1 MKKEEPYTRLIREKA
16 LETGFSDC
24 GFSKAIFQSKDAM
37 VLDEWLDSNFNSG
50 MKWMENHLDK
60 RKDPA
65 LLFEDAKTVISVIL
79 NYYNPEMQE
88 DSTAPVV
95 SRYAYGKDYH
105 KLMRKKLKSLLQYIK
120 EIIPGTN
127 GRVFVDSAPVLEHA
141 FARNAGLGWI
151 GKNSLLLNKE
161 FGSYFF
167 IGEIIIDKEL
177 EYNKLEIKD
186 YCGNCRLCIDECPTH
201 AINNNRTVNAGKC
214 ISYHTIEHKGDLPF
228 EYRNSF
234 YNRVFGCDICQDVCP
249 WNRKLEKHTVPE
261 FYPLNELLKMNKEE
275 WKTMKEDK
283 FDRIFKGSAVK
294 RTGFDGLKRN
304 IEFLG

>member
-1 MKKEEPYTRLIREKA
+1 MKKDESYTRLIREKA
-16 LETGFSDC
+16 LETGFADC
-24 GFSKAIFQSKDAM
+24 GFSKAVFQSKDAAI
-37 VLDEWLDSNFNSG
+37 LDQWIHSNFHSG
-50 MKWMENHLDK
+50 MKWMENHLEK
-60 RKDPA
+60 RKDPT
-65 LLFEDAKTVISVIL
+65 LLFDGAKTVISVIM

-88 DSTAPVV
+88 DSSAPVL

-105 KLMRKKLKSLLQYIK
+105 KVLRKKLKILLQYIN
-120 EIIPGTN
+120 EILPGTN

-177 EYNKLEIKD
+177 EYNDHEITD
-186 YCGNCRLCIDECPTH
+186 YCGNCSLCIDECPTH
-201 AINNNRTVNAGKC
+201 AINTNRTVNAGKC
-214 ISYHTIEHKGDLPF
+214 ISYLTIEHKEELPY
-228 EYRNSF
+228 EYLNSF

-249 WNRKLEKHTVPE
+249 WNRKLEKHHIQE
-261 FYPLNELLKMNKEE
+261 FNPLEELMKMKRDD
-275 WKTMKEDK
+275 WKNMEVSK
-283 FDRIFKGSAVK
+283 FKQIFDGSAVK
-294 RTGFDGLKRN
+294 RAGFTGLKRN